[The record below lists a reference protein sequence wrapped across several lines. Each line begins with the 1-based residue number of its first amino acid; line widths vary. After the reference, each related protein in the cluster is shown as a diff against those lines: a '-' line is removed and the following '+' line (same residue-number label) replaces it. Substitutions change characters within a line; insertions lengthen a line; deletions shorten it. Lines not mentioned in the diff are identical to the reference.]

1 MMTNRIVGITVI
13 IMVLCLAFSKPV
25 LAHVLITNDAKS
37 VGAVLHI
44 VPDDDPVAGKE
55 AQLYFDIQ
63 SENKTITNATLT
75 IMNRITSS
83 KNDVPVVIEGSTVTS
98 TYIFPTQGLYELRLA
113 TESEG
118 KNTFIYS
125 QRVSRGVA
133 DGGVKQSTNALAS
146 VALISSSTLL
156 LVVLILAFNNRKAI
170 NKQSTL

>member
-1 MMTNRIVGITVI
+1 MMINRIAGIIVI
-13 IMVLCLAFSKPV
+13 IMVVSFALSNPV
-25 LAHVLITNDAKS
+25 QAHVLITNDAKS

-63 SENKTITNATLT
+63 SENKTIKNAQLT
-75 IMNRITSS
+75 IMNPTTSS

-98 TYIFPTQGLYELRLA
+98 TYIFPTQGLYELRLN

-118 KNTFIYS
+118 KNTFTYS

-133 DGGVKQSTNALAS
+133 DGGVEQSTNTLAS
-146 VALISSSTLL
+146 IALISSSILL
-156 LVVLILAFNNRKAI
+156 LVVLILVFNNRKAI
-170 NKQSTL
+170 KKQSTL